1 MTIGN
6 LLQHATTL
14 LFNAGCSSP
23 DIDAERLLCHTL
35 GLSRVD
41 LYLNTSRPLT
51 PDEIQQCEM
60 PLHLRVTRLPLQYIL
75 RETEF
80 MSLPFSVNP
89 SVLIPRPET
98 EVLVETVID
107 RLRRLAPPHPT
118 VADIGTGSG
127 VIAVALAH
135 FLPQT
140 VVYATDTSDI
150 ALRIARL
157 NTKRNGVIDRV
168 FFLKGDVT
176 APLTCQLDALVS
188 NPPYIPTDD
197 ISKLPLEVRDH
208 EPRQA
213 LDGGPDG
220 LRYYR
225 RLVPEA
231 TNLLKNGGILGLEV
245 GGEGQAKAVGE
256 MIEKT
261 ARFQ

>member
-1 MTIGN
+1 
-6 LLQHATTL
+6 
-14 LFNAGCSSP
+14 
-23 DIDAERLLCHTL
+23 
-35 GLSRVD
+35 
-41 LYLNTSRPLT
+41 
-51 PDEIQQCEM
+51 M
-60 PLHLRVTRLPLQYIL
+60 PLHLRVSRFPLQYIL

-107 RLRRLAPPHPT
+107 RLRCLALPHPT
-118 VADIGTGSG
+118 VAAIGTGSG

-140 VVYATDTSDI
+140 VVDATDTSDT

-157 NTKRNGVIDRV
+157 NAEQNGVIDRIL
-168 FFLKGDVT
+168 FLMGDVT
-176 APLTCQLDALVS
+176 TPLTCQLDALVS

-197 ISKLPLEVRDH
+197 IQHLLPEVRDH

-231 TNLLKNGGILGLEV
+231 TNLLKNGGVLGLEV

-261 ARFQ
+261 AMFQKIEIIKDLNGVDRVVIAHHV